1 MKKISQFQGEK
12 ETEEGMVPRD
22 GLPWR
27 VPVLN
32 RGVRE
37 GPLEKAAFE
46 QRLEAREGV
55 DHVSPGERLLS
66 AGQTTGTEAL
76 GLWAVPGAELDT

>member
-1 MKKISQFQGEK
+1 M
-12 ETEEGMVPRD
+12 PRD

-37 GPLEKAAFE
+37 GPIEETAFE
-46 QRLEAREGV
+46 QRLEGGEGV

-66 AGQTTGTEAL
+66 AGQTAGPEAP